1 MKKIS
6 RPGIP
11 FGGAGVVFPKGR
23 EGEKAGAKLGKEARR
38 LVEAGERRAGHQSP
52 RSRRP
57 ERVGKGGRLAA
68 LRQPCKGEKGRE
80 IAAEHG
86 WYRE

>member
-1 MKKIS
+1 MKKIC
-6 RPGIP
+6 RTGIP
-11 FGGAGVVFPKGR
+11 LGGAGAVSPKGR
-23 EGEKAGAKLGKEARR
+23 EGEKDGAKLCKESRR
-38 LVEAGERRAGHQSP
+38 LVEAGERRAVHQSP

-68 LRQPCKGEKGRE
+68 LRQPRKGEKGRV

>member
-1 MKKIS
+1 MEKIC
-6 RPGIP
+6 RTGVP
-11 FGGAGVVFPKGR
+11 FGNAGVVFPKGR
-23 EGEKAGAKLGKEARR
+23 EGEKDGAKLCKESRR
-38 LVEAGERRAGHQSP
+38 LVEAGERRAVHQSP

-68 LRQPCKGEKGRE
+68 LRQPRKGEKGRV